1 MAPASTSPATRRR
14 HTPQRPPPPRP
25 PARTRPSAAS
35 HLLQGDSA
43 ELPTLSA
50 RRRRFLGDF
59 VPTSALIPQEP
70 TGAGGPPRSQVI
82 SGMISSATML
92 ATLIM
97 GLIAG
102 PAVSL

>member
-1 MAPASTSPATRRR
+1 MAGGGVPALGPPGRTRSSVCTTPAL
-14 HTPQRPPPPRP
+14 PPRP
-25 PARTRPSAAS
+25 EDGRCRPAPHQKTY
-35 HLLQGDSA
+35 
-43 ELPTLSA
+43 
-50 RRRRFLGDF
+50 
-59 VPTSALIPQEP
+59 
-70 TGAGGPPRSQVI
+70 VI